1 MTTKKSILIIEDDS
15 DLAAITADML
25 CSYGYETKIAA
36 SCGEAFEILAKEQF
50 KLLLM
55 DINLPDGNGFE
66 ICKELRLMSKVPVI
80 FASARTS
87 EDDKI
92 RGFEMGGDDYL
103 AKPYSL
109 RELLA
114 RVNALMRRTYGEE
127 ENAPVY
133 EFGNIKVDTGMRT
146 VERDGEEIR
155 LALREFDLLAYLCAH
170 PNQVLKKE
178 ELLHEVWGVFAEAEI
193 ATVAVHIRWLREKL
207 EKDPANPQFIKTV
220 WGIGYQFGE
229 V

>member
-1 MTTKKSILIIEDDS
+1 MKTRILIIEDDN

-25 CSYGYETKIAA
+25 GGYGYETTIAA
-36 SCGEAFEILAKEQF
+36 GCDEAFALLSREQF
-50 KLLLM
+50 KLLLV

-66 ICKELRLMSKVPVI
+66 LCKELRRISKVPVI
-80 FASARTS
+80 FASARTN

-114 RVNALMRRTYGEE
+114 RVNALLRRTYGQQDE
-127 ENAPVY
+127 APVY
-133 EFGNIKVDTGMRT
+133 EFGNIKVDTGTRT
-146 VERDGEEIR
+146 VWRDGEEIR

-170 PNQVLKKE
+170 PHQVLKKE
-178 ELLHEVWGVFAEAEI
+178 ELLHEVWGVFSEAEI

-207 EKDPANPQFIKTV
+207 EKDPAVPQLIKTV

-229 V
+229 T